1 MAVGEDSDLFVLDV
15 AAVDFLRH
23 RLRGAGPVSGL
34 GSRMRSTCRL
44 FTDLAIPGWTSHILS
59 ASFFGALNALGISML
74 GEYVIRIYDQVR
86 GRPLYVIDRVVEF
99 KSEPVVVPCLAN
111 VEHWEESYDDLL
123 SESKG
128 LLDMV
133 RGGNG
138 QVDLSEAKNAVQ
150 LLKLADVVASDRD

>member
-1 MAVGEDSDLFVLDV
+1 
-15 AAVDFLRH
+15 
-23 RLRGAGPVSGL
+23 
-34 GSRMRSTCRL
+34 
-44 FTDLAIPGWTSHILS
+44 
-59 ASFFGALNALGISML
+59 ML

-86 GRPLYVIDRVVEF
+86 GRPLYIVDRVVEF
-99 KSEPVVVPCLAN
+99 KSEPVVAPCLAN

-138 QVDLSEAKNAVQ
+138 QVDLSEAKNAAQ
-150 LLKLADVVASDRD
+150 LLKLTDVVTSDRD